1 MNLQQRRVVVDTSV
15 ISHIFRQDEI
25 GVQYRE
31 LLVGQQTLIS
41 FQTLA
46 ERAYSAN
53 WGQRRIEEFRSY
65 LERYTVIWPDD
76 DLVET
81 YARVVADCSRTGWT
95 IESADA
101 WIAARRSIWTVRLL
115 PPTQIFP
122 ESRDW
127 HYFSPTSRRGSL
139 FQTWSK
145 IGYGHNITGGQR
157 THRRSGNPGGLGPTA
172 PRFRLI
178 HGVRAWSIPLHPPQL
193 HGRRRRIPPIHR
205 EQRRPSTPGR
215 HP

>member
-46 ERAYSAN
+46 ERVYSAN

-95 IESADA
+95 
-101 WIAARRSIWTVRLL
+101 R
-115 PPTQIFP
+115 
-122 ESRDW
+122 
-127 HYFSPTSRRGSL
+127 
-139 FQTWSK
+139 
-145 IGYGHNITGGQR
+145 
-157 THRRSGNPGGLGPTA
+157 
-172 PRFRLI
+172 
-178 HGVRAWSIPLHPPQL
+178 
-193 HGRRRRIPPIHR
+193 
-205 EQRRPSTPGR
+205 
-215 HP
+215 

>member
-46 ERAYSAN
+46 ERVYSAN

-101 WIAARRSIWTVRLL
+101 WIAATAINLDCSLATTDADFSGVPGLVLL
-115 PPTQIFP
+115 Q
-122 ESRDW
+122 RD
-127 HYFSPTSRRGSL
+127 
-139 FQTWSK
+139 
-145 IGYGHNITGGQR
+145 
-157 THRRSGNPGGLGPTA
+157 
-172 PRFRLI
+172 
-178 HGVRAWSIPLHPPQL
+178 V
-193 HGRRRRIPPIHR
+193 
-205 EQRRPSTPGR
+205 
-215 HP
+215 

>member
-46 ERAYSAN
+46 EQLQGAYSAN

-81 YARVVADCSRTGWT
+81 YARVVADCSPDGVDDRKRRRVDRGYGNQSGLFACYHRRRFFRSPG
-95 IESADA
+95 IG
-101 WIAARRSIWTVRLL
+101 IASARRL
-115 PPTQIFP
+115 
-122 ESRDW
+122 EEAA
-127 HYFSPTSRRGSL
+127 YF
-139 FQTWSK
+139 K
-145 IGYGHNITGGQR
+145 
-157 THRRSGNPGGLGPTA
+157 PGLK
-172 PRFRLI
+172 
-178 HGVRAWSIPLHPPQL
+178 
-193 HGRRRRIPPIHR
+193 
-205 EQRRPSTPGR
+205 
-215 HP
+215 

>member
-46 ERAYSAN
+46 EQLQGAYSAN

-101 WIAARRSIWTVRLL
+101 WIAATAINLECSLATTDADFSGVPGLALL
-115 PPTQIFP
+115 Q
-122 ESRDW
+122 RD
-127 HYFSPTSRRGSL
+127 
-139 FQTWSK
+139 
-145 IGYGHNITGGQR
+145 
-157 THRRSGNPGGLGPTA
+157 
-172 PRFRLI
+172 
-178 HGVRAWSIPLHPPQL
+178 V
-193 HGRRRRIPPIHR
+193 
-205 EQRRPSTPGR
+205 
-215 HP
+215 